1 MTVIEPNLLLC
12 SEVSLNHSQIF
23 MFKANPSKTISK
35 TTFASCLYQES
46 RIQYQMFKK
55 QLVMMRVKKIAT
67 RMSELMMSL
76 KAMLKAIRILSR
88 LNQTKYIITT
98 NLLSFNPWV
107 TYDIHL
113 TVLIFFVLFKWKN
126 TYTMYS
132 KMKNTKMN
140 ENHLDAWNNDR
151 F

>member
-98 NLLSFNPWV
+98 NLLSFNP
-107 TYDIHL
+107 
-113 TVLIFFVLFKWKN
+113 
-126 TYTMYS
+126 
-132 KMKNTKMN
+132 
-140 ENHLDAWNNDR
+140 
-151 F
+151 